1 MATYESFAGADEAK
15 PVYPEIR
22 KIGLGDVLDSLRR
35 GLDDFWDHPSHYV
48 FLGLIY
54 PVIGVVLGMWA
65 TGANALPLFFPLL
78 SGFALIGPLAAIGL
92 YAISRRRERG
102 EDSSWS
108 QAFEVLRSP
117 ALPSIAALGVI
128 LLAVFMLWLIVAQGL
143 YATLFGPGQPTAIND
158 FLGRV
163 FSTPE
168 GWNLIVFGNAIGA
181 VFAIVVLATTVV
193 AFPLLLDRNVGVL
206 AAIQTSVRATLR
218 NPIPVLFWGLIVAVA
233 LILGSVPLLI
243 GLAIVLP
250 VLGHSTWHLYRK
262 LVVPNPGPLPQRP
275 PRRRHGRR
283 YAADFPAV
291 LIPWYHEGEEERT
304 E

>member
-1 MATYESFAGADEAK
+1 MAAYDASAATDEAT
-15 PVYPEIR
+15 PDYPQVR
-22 KIGLGDVLDSLRR
+22 KIGIGDVTDSLRK
-35 GLDDFWDHPSHYV
+35 GIGDFWDKPSHYV

-54 PVIGVVLGMWA
+54 PVIGLVLAMWSA
-65 TGANALPLFFPLL
+65 GANALPLFFPLL

-102 EDSSWS
+102 EDNSWS

-128 LLAVFMLWLIVAQGL
+128 LLAVFMVWLIVAQGL
-143 YATLFGPGQPTAIND
+143 YHTLFGPGQPTAIND
-158 FLGRV
+158 FLGQV
-163 FSTPE
+163 FSTQQ
-168 GWNLIVFGNAIGA
+168 GWTLIIFGNAIGA

-193 AFPLLLDRNVGVL
+193 AFPLLLDRNVGVPV
-206 AAIQTSVRATLR
+206 AIQTSVRATLT
-218 NPIPVLFWGLIVAVA
+218 NPIPVLFWGLIVVVA
-233 LILGSVPLLI
+233 LILGTVPLLI

-262 LVVPNPGPLPQRP
+262 LVVPNPAPLPQRP
-275 PRRRHGRR
+275 LRRVRGRR

>member
-1 MATYESFAGADEAK
+1 MATYESFAGADEATAA
-15 PVYPEIR
+15 YPEVR
-22 KIGLGDVLDSLRR
+22 KISLGDVLDSLRR

-54 PVIGVVLGMWA
+54 PVAGIVLAMWSA
-65 TGANALPLFFPLL
+65 GANALPLFYPLL
-78 SGFALIGPLAAIGL
+78 TGFALIGPLAAIGL

-206 AAIQTSVRATLR
+206 MAIQTSVRASLR
-218 NPIPVLFWGLIVAVA
+218 NPLPVLFWGLIVAVA
-233 LILGSVPLLI
+233 LVLGSIPLLI

-262 LVVPNPGPLPQRP
+262 LVEPERGQAVRRP
-275 PRRRHGRR
+275 M
-283 YAADFPAV
+283 
-291 LIPWYHEGEEERT
+291 
-304 E
+304 